1 LVSTFAGVLEL
12 KLAIGLAYA
21 ALLHEQV
28 VNVQQIALQEAEF
41 LNIMRCSFKEE
52 LLQKGI
58 LG

>member
-12 KLAIGLAYA
+12 ELAFALAYA

-28 VNVQQIALQEAEF
+28 VNVQQIALQKAEF